1 MTNQFDKLDRIQSIT
16 IRSRDGSFHCPIANK
31 EESQTLTIR
40 KNGTVTFTAYGT
52 KVDMYGQLSCNV
64 IMRRLI
70 RKVSA
75 EAAEKLFDLFETVLK
90 RRFTCRPMTHFWL
103 RDAEADEFVI
113 RYDNAEFFYGM
124 SWEGDSNE
132 VSAVYEALR
141 DLTEIPN
148 LFTYDVLQAFRHPEF
163 RALRHAK

>member
-1 MTNQFDKLDRIQSIT
+1 MTNQNDKLDRIQSIT

-40 KNGTVTFTAYGT
+40 KNGTITFAAYGT
-52 KVDMYGQLSCNV
+52 KADMYGQLSCNV
-64 IMRRLI
+64 VTRRLI
-70 RKVSA
+70 RKVST
-75 EAAEKLFDLFETVLK
+75 EAAEKLFTLFESVLK
-90 RRFTCRPMTHFWL
+90 RRFTCRPMFC
-103 RDAEADEFVI
+103 DAEADEFVI

-124 SWEGDSNE
+124 SWEGDCAE

-148 LFTYDVLQAFRHPEF
+148 LFTYDVPQAYRHPEF